1 MKHRLQSPAV
11 GIGMSGGGSAAA
23 QPSQSNANDDTVSFL
38 VHLPTKPEQR
48 ERMRGMLMNV
58 LDTMAREPDFI
69 STWVHEDMNAPDTL
83 VLYETW
89 ACSREHFMAHHLTKP
104 YRQAYEA
111 ALPEL
116 LSGER
121 RIEFLTGLKAY
132 PARLKD

>member
-1 MKHRLQSPAV
+1 MKHRLLTPAV
-11 GIGMSGGGSAAA
+11 GIGLSSGSSGSTAVQHPAG
-23 QPSQSNANDDTVSFL
+23 DTVSFL

-48 ERMRGMLMNV
+48 ERMRRMLTDV

-89 ACSREHFMAHHLTKP
+89 ACSREHFIAHHLAKP
-104 YRQAYEA
+104 YRQEYEK

-132 PARLKD
+132 PVRIDD